1 MPFNVTVH
9 HGLPHLLVETGGT
22 ASLTDLCGLADLVA
36 TIAAR
41 MGYRRALIDLSA
53 SELSS
58 LSFTN
63 HLTLGAYAAERFGR
77 LEQVATVVT
86 PADRKGTSEK
96 AAQKL
101 GLHLRTFTDLGEAV
115 SWISAGPQ

>member
-1 MPFNVTVH
+1 MPFNVTMH
-9 HGLPHLLVETGGT
+9 HGVPHLLVEASGP

-41 MGYRRALIDLSA
+41 RALIDVSA

-63 HLTLGAYAAERFGR
+63 HLTLGAYVAERFGR
-77 LEQVATVVT
+77 IEHVATVVT
-86 PADRKGTSEK
+86 PANRKGTSEK

-101 GLHLRTFTDLGEAV
+101 GLRLRTFTDLGEAV